1 MNLQIGDTA
10 VLGARTHNGSVPK
23 DLLEVI
29 ARTTACSPMVFAG
42 LLAWASLDRRAAHS
56 FEGEIA
62 GEITTAAG
70 IATRRLSYRDEQ
82 RSSPWARR
90 FSSLPLMSQI

>member
-42 LLAWASLDRRAAHS
+42 LLAWASLDAPHIPS
-56 FEGEIA
+56 K
-62 GEITTAAG
+62 
-70 IATRRLSYRDEQ
+70 RRLRG
-82 RSSPWARR
+82 RSP
-90 FSSLPLMSQI
+90 LPRG

>member
-1 MNLQIGDTA
+1 MNMQIGDTA

-42 LLAWASLDRRAAHS
+42 LLAWASLERGPCGRRART
-56 FEGEIA
+56 GR
-62 GEITTAAG
+62 GLG
-70 IATRRLSYRDEQ
+70 RR
-82 RSSPWARR
+82 
-90 FSSLPLMSQI
+90 

>member
-1 MNLQIGDTA
+1 MNMQIGDTA

-42 LLAWASLDRRAAHS
+42 LLVGKPRRAAYS

-70 IATRRLSYRDEQ
+70 IATRR
-82 RSSPWARR
+82 
-90 FSSLPLMSQI
+90 SLIS

>member
-29 ARTTACSPMVFAG
+29 ARTTACSRMVFAG
-42 LLAWASLDRRAAHS
+42 LLAWASLDAPHIPS
-56 FEGEIA
+56 KG
-62 GEITTAAG
+62 
-70 IATRRLSYRDEQ
+70 
-82 RSSPWARR
+82 RSRERSP
-90 FSSLPLMSQI
+90 LPRG

>member
-42 LLAWASLDRRAAHS
+42 LLAWATLNAPRV
-56 FEGEIA
+56 
-62 GEITTAAG
+62 
-70 IATRRLSYRDEQ
+70 
-82 RSSPWARR
+82 SPIQA
-90 FSSLPLMSQI
+90 PGYD